1 MCNSERT
8 NTEKEL
14 PGMVTSKKRDN
25 PQIAILK
32 HISIKSDK
40 FTPERG
46 LGEYINRVP
55 YFS

>member
-8 NTEKEL
+8 YTEKEL
-14 PGMVTSKKRDN
+14 PGMVTLKKRDN

-40 FTPERG
+40 FTPRKG
-46 LGEYINRVP
+46 AG
-55 YFS
+55 